1 MANNNSSHSASRN
14 PMLGLTPKLL
24 GPVIAIII
32 LLLITF
38 IYSSVRTTGIINDL
52 EMLQQKTIMAME
64 VAEDIRYYGLNTCEL
79 FTDMSATH
87 DREVLSEVEEVRD
100 NIYSLFNQ
108 MTTLRPD
115 TAGTINSLKSSYD
128 SLYSL
133 CSHMADEYIDNGID
147 AGNVVMED
155 VDGATESF
163 SGMVDS
169 MVESMEN
176 DVENS
181 VAAITKAQNSMVIV
195 NAVLSILNVI
205 MAIWIAF
212 VVIRQVLKPIL
223 QVSSAIT
230 TLSKRDLTARKLSIA
245 QQDEIGDLADA
256 YNSLLVSTR
265 EIMGDLSSSTQKLGG
280 MSDEMSRN
288 SDSIVKNVNEI
299 TGAVNNVAETA
310 GEQAEDI
317 NNSMREIENLRD
329 IIKQNEATSDSLSQA
344 SIQIDEASK
353 AGTLVMNDLYN
364 ITKDSELSFNEIFDS
379 INKINESTSKIG
391 QSSEMI
397 QNIASQ
403 TNLLSLNASIEAAR
417 AGEMGKGF
425 AVVADEIR
433 KLAEDS
439 ANSANEITEMLK
451 ELQAN
456 VDNANLKSD
465 SVKQAVDRQ
474 VQGVED
480 ARTKYQDISDNLVII
495 EKEVKNLGD
504 VSRSMTNSCEK
515 VGTAMERLS
524 EAAQMNA
531 AATEETNASIQEV
544 LAMVHVISDGSS
556 DINSQSGELDG
567 IVKKYK
573 L

>member
-1 MANNNSSHSASRN
+1 MANNDSSHSASRN
-14 PMLGLTPKLL
+14 PILGLTPKLL
-24 GPVIAIII
+24 GPVITIII

-38 IYSSVRTTGIINDL
+38 IFSSVRTTGIISDL
-52 EMLQQKTIMAME
+52 NTLQKQTIMAME
-64 VAEDIRYYGLNTCEL
+64 AAEDIRYYGLNTCEL

-87 DREVLSEVEEVRD
+87 DREVLSEVEEVRS
-100 NIYSLFNQ
+100 NIYSLFNE

-115 TAGTINSLKSSYD
+115 TAGTISTLKSSYD
-128 SLYSL
+128 SLYQL

-147 AGNVVMED
+147 AGNVVMEE

-163 SGMVDS
+163 SEMVDA

-176 DVENS
+176 DVETS

-195 NAVLSILNVI
+195 NAVLSVLNVI
-205 MAIWIAF
+205 MAIWIAI
-212 VVIRQVLKPIL
+212 VVIRQVLRPIL

-230 TLSKRDLTARKLSIA
+230 TLSKRDLTAKKLSIS

-256 YNSLLVSTR
+256 YNSLLESTR

-317 NNSMREIENLRD
+317 NNSIREIDNLRD
-329 IIKQNEATSDSLSQA
+329 IIKQNEATSDNLSQA

-364 ITKDSELSFNEIFDS
+364 VTKDSERSFDEIFES
-379 INKINESTSKIG
+379 INRINESTSKIG

-456 VDNANLKSD
+456 VDNANQQSD
-465 SVKQAVDRQ
+465 AVKEAVERQ
-474 VQGVED
+474 VHGVED

-495 EKEVKNLGD
+495 EKEVQSLGK
-504 VSRSMTNSCEK
+504 VSRSMTDSCEK

-544 LAMVHVISDGSS
+544 LAMAHVISDGSS